1 MKVIKRNGTEEDVH
15 LEEIT
20 KRIDR
25 FCYDLS
31 IDPVEVAIEIIKQL
45 TDKITTKEL
54 DNLTVSLCASR
65 VIKNLDYETL
75 GSRILINSHEKE
87 THSHF
92 LDVIREIRENRDV
105 NGRYANLLCP
115 GFDQFIRDNE
125 DFLREFYVSL
135 FPIPKRYPLTIFAWK
150 TLTRSYLLRSNHKIV
165 ERIEHMWFRV
175 ALFLHRNDWDR
186 VRDNFYALAEG
197 VFIHATPTLFHAGL
211 RHPQLASCFL
221 LGTDDS
227 VSGIYRT
234 ISDCAMISK
243 YAGGIGV
250 HISNIRAKNTYIRGT
265 NGYSNGIMP
274 MLRVYNDTAR
284 YIDQGGGKRNGSFA
298 IYIEPWHADVYDV
311 VYAKRNIGNEEQR
324 ARDLFYGLWVCD
336 LFMKRVRNDEEWSL
350 MCPHQC
356 PGLDL
361 SYGAEFEDL
370 YHKYESDGRYVR
382 RVKARDLW
390 VEILQSQIET
400 GLPYICYKDQ
410 INRTSNHRHMG
421 VIRSSNLC
429 TEIMEY
435 SDDNEYAV
443 CNLASLA
450 INRCLR
456 PNPAQDSFR
465 NLVVYTRPGCPFC
478 LLLKQELRDR
488 KIDFTEYDVDAMPG
502 DEWDT
507 IRERYD
513 YTMVPLVL
521 SPDKG
526 FLGGFEQVWHTFLR
540 PVLDEEKLMT
550 VVRRIVQNLNRII
563 DLNYYPLEK
572 TERSNKKN
580 RPIGIGIQGLAD
592 MYAEMRISFESPI
605 ARELNTRIF
614 ETIYFASLTESCRLA
629 EEDGTYESYD
639 GSPVQ
644 QGILHFDQYEGVSL
658 THDWETL
665 RARIRE
671 YGLRNSLMIAP
682 MPTASTSQILGNN
695 ECFEPFTSNLYLRR
709 TSAGEFYVMNRY
721 MIRDLKT
728 LGMWNQDMIDHLI
741 YYKGSIQNRKDI
753 PHVLRELYKTCW
765 EISPKILIDLA
776 SDRQKFIDQ
785 SQSFNLF
792 VDNISVDKLNQLH
805 FYGWKKK
812 LKTGSYYIRSRAK
825 VSSQN
830 FTIDPEKEQC
840 IACSA

>member
-1 MKVIKRNGTEEDVH
+1 MKVIKRNGKEEDVH

-25 FCYDLS
+25 FCGDLS

-45 TDKITTKEL
+45 TDKITTREL
-54 DNLTVSLCASR
+54 DELTVNLCASR
-65 VIKNLDYETL
+65 VIKNLEYEIL
-75 GSRILINSHEKE
+75 GSRILINGHEKE
-87 THSHF
+87 TRSHYM
-92 LDVIREIRENRDV
+92 DVIQEIRENKDV
-105 NGRYANLLCP
+105 NGREANLLCP
-115 GFDQFIRDNE
+115 EFDAFLRE
-125 DFLREFYVSL
+125 HEAFLREFYVSL

-150 TLTRSYLLRSNHKIV
+150 TLCRSYLLRSNHRIV

-175 ALFLHRNDWDR
+175 ALFLHRDDWDK

-211 RHPQLASCFL
+211 RYPQLASCFL
-221 LGTDDS
+221 LGTEDS
-227 VSGIYRT
+227 VSGIYGT
-234 ISDCAMISK
+234 ISDCATISK

-274 MLRVYNDTAR
+274 MLRVFNDTAR

-298 IYIEPWHADVYDV
+298 MYIEPWHADVYDV
-311 VYAKRNIGNEEQR
+311 VYAKRNIGSEEQR

-336 LFMKRVRNDEEWSL
+336 LFMKRIRNDGMWSL

-361 SYGAEFEDL
+361 SYGSEFEDL
-370 YHKYESDGRYVR
+370 YHQYESEERYVR
-382 RVKARDLW
+382 RVRARDLW

-410 INRTSNHRHMG
+410 INKTSNHQHMG

-435 SDDNEYAV
+435 SDKDEYAV
-443 CNLASLA
+443 CNLASLS

-456 PNPAQDSFR
+456 PNPAQDLLRGLS
-465 NLVVYTRPGCPFC
+465 VYTRSGCPFC

-488 KIDFTEYDVDAMPG
+488 EIIFREHDVDQMTEYDW
-502 DEWDT
+502 ELT
-507 IRERYD
+507 KRQYQ
-513 YTMVPLVL
+513 YSMVPLVV
-521 SPDKG
+521 SYDG
-526 FLGGFEQVWHTFLR
+526 EFLGGFEEVWHTYLK
-540 PVLDEEKLMT
+540 PVLDEEKLIR

-563 DLNYYPLEK
+563 DLNYYPLDK

-592 MYAEMRISFESPI
+592 MFAEMRVSFESGL
-605 ARELNTRIF
+605 ARDLNARIF
-614 ETIYFASLTESCRLA
+614 ETIYYAALTESCDLA
-629 EEDGTYESYD
+629 EKHGPYNSYY

-644 QGILHFDQYEGVSL
+644 KGTLHFDHYNDVSL
-658 THDWETL
+658 THDWQGL
-665 RARIRE
+665 RERIRQH
-671 YGLRNSLMIAP
+671 GVRNSLMIAP

-728 LGMWNQDMIDHLI
+728 LGLWNQDMIDHLI

-753 PHVLRELYKTCW
+753 PQVLRELYKTCW
-765 EISPKILIDLA
+765 EISPKHLIDMA

-792 VDNISVDKLNQLH
+792 VDNISVEKLNQLH

>member
-1 MKVIKRNGTEEDVH
+1 
-15 LEEIT
+15 
-20 KRIDR
+20 
-25 FCYDLS
+25 
-31 IDPVEVAIEIIKQL
+31 
-45 TDKITTKEL
+45 
-54 DNLTVSLCASR
+54 
-65 VIKNLDYETL
+65 
-75 GSRILINSHEKE
+75 
-87 THSHF
+87 
-92 LDVIREIRENRDV
+92 
-105 NGRYANLLCP
+105 
-115 GFDQFIRDNE
+115 
-125 DFLREFYVSL
+125 
-135 FPIPKRYPLTIFAWK
+135 
-150 TLTRSYLLRSNHKIV
+150 
-165 ERIEHMWFRV
+165 
-175 ALFLHRNDWDR
+175 
-186 VRDNFYALAEG
+186 
-197 VFIHATPTLFHAGL
+197 
-211 RHPQLASCFL
+211 
-221 LGTDDS
+221 
-227 VSGIYRT
+227 
-234 ISDCAMISK
+234 
-243 YAGGIGV
+243 
-250 HISNIRAKNTYIRGT
+250 
-265 NGYSNGIMP
+265 
-274 MLRVYNDTAR
+274 
-284 YIDQGGGKRNGSFA
+284 
-298 IYIEPWHADVYDV
+298 
-311 VYAKRNIGNEEQR
+311 
-324 ARDLFYGLWVCD
+324 
-336 LFMKRVRNDEEWSL
+336 
-350 MCPHQC
+350 
-356 PGLDL
+356 
-361 SYGAEFEDL
+361 
-370 YHKYESDGRYVR
+370 
-382 RVKARDLW
+382 
-390 VEILQSQIET
+390 
-400 GLPYICYKDQ
+400 
-410 INRTSNHRHMG
+410 
-421 VIRSSNLC
+421 
-429 TEIMEY
+429 
-435 SDDNEYAV
+435 
-443 CNLASLA
+443 
-450 INRCLR
+450 
-456 PNPAQDSFR
+456 
-465 NLVVYTRPGCPFC
+465 
-478 LLLKQELRDR
+478 
-488 KIDFTEYDVDAMPG
+488 MPG